1 MTKKILNW
9 AEGVGHLDR
18 MKPLTQLARL
28 FEVQGELAKAVLH
41 EEKPSV
47 SQYIAESTIQLVIL
61 AEICGIDYDTC
72 VKDGFYKGEI
82 ATNQA
87 QECAM
92 LQDVNSVLRI
102 ENTNLNHRV
111 NAQKELIR
119 KYELRTVVFPCETVD
134 PETGKIMMYDIEGK
148 TYVQEPK

>member
-9 AEGVGHLDR
+9 AEEAGHLDR
-18 MKPLTQLARL
+18 MKPLPQLARL

-47 SQYIAESTIQLVIL
+47 SQYIAEATIQLVIL

-72 VKDGFYKGEI
+72 VKDGFYKGDI

-102 ENTNLNHRV
+102 ENTRLKEKE
-111 NAQKELIR
+111 ASQKEIIR
-119 KYELRTVVFPCETVD
+119 TYELRTVVFPCETVD

-148 TYVQEPK
+148 TYVQDC